1 MNKNHPSKQDIIR
14 KRKRI
19 RKKRINAIIK
29 LFLSIIFV
37 ILLLFLIDLGYKY
50 FISDKENNQDNNDI
64 TQENKNENKEEK
76 PKYEKEIDNKLK
88 KLNYINEKID
98 YFKMDNIDRY
108 ISYKEKNTN
117 LSNDKVVL
125 YVNIGIDYNFYTNIK
140 PSPNQNNNTIL
151 LNKYYAIDSN
161 FKPQN
166 LKDIDPNYRSKYLQM
181 TKDAADAFNTMA
193 KDAKNEGYTIRAIST
208 YRTYTYQ
215 KDLYNRYV
223 KNDGVENADTYSAR
237 PGHSEHHTGLAV
249 DIDNKTKV
257 YTQFGDTKEFNWM
270 KDNAHKYGFIL
281 RYTKENEFITGYKN
295 EPWHY
300 RYVGIDIAT
309 KMKEENINSYEE
321 YYFMYL
327 DK

>member
-76 PKYEKEIDNKLK
+76 PKYEKELDNKLK

-125 YVNIGIDYNFYTNIK
+125 YVNIGIDNNFYTNIK